1 MSASRQDMRAVMGHF
16 ATGVCVV
23 SARRRDGRPV
33 ATTVNALTSVSL
45 DPPLLLVCLA
55 RDSQTLAAVLHSSH
69 FAVNILTDE
78 QREHSVR
85 FAAKGASAH
94 PEDVDFD
101 RHHTGVPYL
110 TDTLATIVCRVAT
123 VHQGGDHM
131 IVLGEVLLSTSAE
144 HHAAPLLFF
153 RGSYTRLA
161 VDDALDARLIALQS
175 VG

>member
-1 MSASRQDMRAVMGHF
+1 MSPSTHDMRTVMGHF

-23 SARRRDGRPV
+23 SARRPDGRPV

-55 RDSQTLAAVLHSSH
+55 RDSHTLAAVIHSSH

-85 FAAKGASAH
+85 FAAKGARAH
-94 PEDVDFD
+94 SEDVDFD
-101 RHHTGVPYL
+101 EHHTGVPCL
-110 TDTLATIVCRVAT
+110 IDTLATIACRVND
-123 VHQGGDHM
+123 VHDGGDHM
-131 IVLGEVLLSTSAE
+131 IVLADVLSSTSAE
-144 HHAAPLLFF
+144 HDVAPLLFY
-153 RGSYTRLA
+153 RGSYARLA
-161 VDDALDARLIALQS
+161 DDHALDTPLIALHS